1 MKFDRIHFFIGA
13 VILLIILLTTSF
25 SSNFVPYYPNEI
37 FTNQYP
43 YEGFSTLNYSSN
55 YDNTIIDNETSYLI
69 DGDCR
74 DCEKVYGFDGLFC
87 KPYVADK
94 KVDPFIDTPGNP
106 TSFGRSSGLS
116 NSMGSLSLT
125 TDQIKLLQTRGGNQS
140 GVSSEI
146 GSK

>member
-1 MKFDRIHFFIGA
+1 MKFDRTYFFIGA

-37 FTNQYP
+37 FTIQYP
-43 YEGFSTLNYSSN
+43 YEGFSSLNYSSN
-55 YDNTIIDNETSYLI
+55 SDNTIIDNETSYLI

-74 DCEKVYGFDGLFC
+74 DCKKVYGFDGLFC

-94 KVDPFIDTPGNP
+94 KVDSFVDTPGNP

-116 NSMGSLSLT
+116 NSMGSLSLSA
-125 TDQIKLLQTRGGNQS
+125 DQIKLLQTRGGNQS
-140 GVSSEI
+140 GVPAEI

>member
-1 MKFDRIHFFIGA
+1 MKFDRTYFFIGS
-13 VILLIILLTTSF
+13 VILLIILLTASF
-25 SSNFVPYYPNEI
+25 SPNFVPYYPNEI
-37 FTNQYP
+37 FTIQYP
-43 YEGFSTLNYSSN
+43 YEAFSTLNYSSN
-55 YDNTIIDNETSYLI
+55 SDNIIIDNETSYLI

-74 DCEKVYGFDGLFC
+74 DCKKVYGFDGLFC

-116 NSMGSLSLT
+116 NSMGSLSLSA
-125 TDQIKLLQTRGGNQS
+125 DQIKLLQTRGGNQS
-140 GVSSEI
+140 CVPAEI